1 MTLLTTHPVSAAQGA
16 RSVRQAGP
24 VQLAVASSARQPPVV
39 LAAAPGVSTE
49 MHHVDANPTTPF
61 DFSLARY
68 NAQLVAGYSQSTST
82 LGLVVHM
89 PDLRSLARTGRAPAN
104 APTHARATT
113 R

>member
-1 MTLLTTHPVSAAQGA
+1 MVAFEFIRSQFRKLAMHLADLLI
-16 RSVRQAGP
+16 
-24 VQLAVASSARQPPVV
+24 
-39 LAAAPGVSTE
+39 
-49 MHHVDANPTTPF
+49 VDANPTTPF